1 MAARK
6 KILSILIKTLVGIG
20 SLALIWWRLQG
31 EFTREKL
38 GLLQEE
44 LFSARGVLC
53 LAGCIFLI
61 PLNWGIESYKWKVIT
76 APVQWI
82 SFRTA
87 IKSVCSGVCLGN
99 LAPGR
104 ATEFLAKIFYFKPD
118 NRSKVTVLHFVGGL
132 FQLSVTIVAGL
143 MALLTRLKDFEGDY
157 SWIGAAVPVAAG
169 IMLILMLACIYKI
182 DAILHFV
189 SGRFSKSDAAM
200 KFHYRFSNG
209 SLLQLFGFS
218 VLRYAVF
225 VFQFY
230 LLIMMFSAAPDAG
243 MFSGIALY
251 FLITSV
257 MPMISALEPAIRA
270 AVALVVFHDSGL
282 SETVLA
288 LCSILLW
295 IMNIVVPS
303 VAGYYFL
310 VRQNFNFKISKKTKT

>member
-6 KILSILIKTLVGIG
+6 KILSIFIKTLVGIG

-31 EFTREKL
+31 EFTAEKL
-38 GLLQEE
+38 GLLQGQ

-53 LAGCIFLI
+53 LLGCIFLI
-61 PLNWGIESYKWKVIT
+61 PLNWGLESYKWKVIT

-82 SFRTA
+82 SMRTA

-104 ATEFLAKIFYFKPD
+104 ATEFIAKIFYFKPD
-118 NRSKVTVLHFVGGL
+118 NRSKITVLHFVGGL

-143 MALLTRLKDFEGDY
+143 IALLTRLRDFEGDY
-157 SWIGAAVPVAAG
+157 SWISAAVPVAAG
-169 IMLILMLACIYKI
+169 VMLLLLFVSIYKI
-182 DAILHFV
+182 DALLHFV
-189 SGRFSKSDAAM
+189 AARFSANASNPV
-200 KFHYRFSNG
+200 FHYRFSNG

-218 VLRYAVF
+218 ILRFAVF
-225 VFQFY
+225 LFQFY
-230 LLIMMFSAAPDAG
+230 LLIMMFSAGPHTGIFA
-243 MFSGIALY
+243 GIALY

-257 MPMISALEPAIRA
+257 IPMISALEPAIRA
-270 AVALVVFHDSGL
+270 AVALVVFRDSGL

-310 VRQNFNFKISKKTKT
+310 VRQNFNFKISKNKNQ